1 MGTLSSELAS
11 YADQLADV
19 PRVYVDANVPAGL
32 VAFMRLRLNWDVF
45 FVMEED
51 GLRRAADEE
60 HFRMAAQLHRT
71 LFTLDRDYLDDERF
85 PPDASSGVIVL
96 SAPHEEQFERI
107 LRQVDQVIFRR
118 HASANA
124 SGSVPSL
131 PLAGRKLHLHVDWK
145 GELG

>member
-51 GLRRAADEE
+51 VLRRAADEQ

-85 PPDASSGVIVL
+85 PPGASSGIIVL

-107 LRQVDQVIFRR
+107 LRQVAQGIFRR
-118 HASANA
+118 H
-124 SGSVPSL
+124 
-131 PLAGRKLHLHVDWK
+131 
-145 GELG
+145 